1 MICNKCSE
9 EKVLVKGKWCK
20 DCKNKYERERRSKIR
35 LDINK
40 KERERYKKKKDT
52 LTLKELN
59 IDLTQKKMCSLC
71 KEEKTINLFYLA
83 KCKGTVRSECKLCSS
98 KLRKEY
104 YKKNRKKIIKQTN
117 AYKVNKYN
125 TDPEFK
131 LKRLLRCRLYH
142 ALRSQNAKKSNRTL
156 KLTGC
161 SLSFLVGYLEAK
173 FKDKMTWENYGEW
186 HVDHII
192 PVSSFNLLDEEEQKK
207 CFNYTNLQPLWAE
220 ENLSKGNA
228 ILSEE
233 ELKKLNC
240 NVNSTVKQLE
250 KLTIS
255 NPKKTKT
262 LIKEKRKCKKTH
274 NQDLP
279 KYIYYRE
286 SHGGKY
292 KGYVVEH
299 PKGTKRFG
307 KKIFSLE
314 ENLEKAK
321 EYLHLLN

>member
-1 MICNKCSE
+1 MKEKE
-9 EKVLVKGKWCK
+9 EIKLDQKLIKKNVKG
-20 DCKNKYERERRSKIR
+20 I
-35 LDINK
+35 
-40 KERERYKKKKDT
+40 KKKKDN
-52 LTLKELN
+52 LKDLN
-59 IDLTQKKMCSLC
+59 LDLTQKKICSLC

-83 KCKGTVRSECKLCSS
+83 KCKGTVRSECKLCAS

-104 YKKNRKKIIKQTN
+104 YKKNKKKINKQITEYQIKK
-117 AYKVNKYN
+117 YKNN
-125 TDPEFK
+125 PEFK
-131 LKRLLRCRLYH
+131 LKKLLRGRLYH
-142 ALRSQNAKKSNRTL
+142 ALKSQKAKKSNRTL

-161 SLSFLVGYLEAK
+161 SLSFLVGYLEGK

-207 CFNYTNLQPLWAE
+207 CFNYKNLQPLWAE

-228 ILSEE
+228 ILSEK

-240 NVNSTVKQLE
+240 DVGSTVKELE
-250 KLTIS
+250 KLTI
-255 NPKKTKT
+255 NIPKKKVQ
-262 LIKEKRKCKKTH
+262 KEKRKCKKAH

-307 KKIFSLE
+307 RKIFSLE